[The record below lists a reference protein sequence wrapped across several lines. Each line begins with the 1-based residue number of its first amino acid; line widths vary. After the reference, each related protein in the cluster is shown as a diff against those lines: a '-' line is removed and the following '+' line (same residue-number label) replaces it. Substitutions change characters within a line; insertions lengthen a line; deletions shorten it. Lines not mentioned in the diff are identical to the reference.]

1 MTILFAAYGDSDDG
15 ASGATT
21 IAATGAAETGETEST
36 AVDAPTGASGRT
48 TFATADLTIDGPIVS
63 CSSSGENDVNPTPE
77 SETSSIQ
84 VVSTGGGT
92 VGVAISGAVDWQ
104 GQGQVVLSDAGAVT
118 ITGTGSAADD
128 SAQPDDF
135 TLEAQIDSC

>member
-63 CSSSGENDVNPTPE
+63 CSSSGEKRR
-77 SETSSIQ
+77 
-84 VVSTGGGT
+84 
-92 VGVAISGAVDWQ
+92 
-104 GQGQVVLSDAGAVT
+104 
-118 ITGTGSAADD
+118 
-128 SAQPDDF
+128 QPHRG
-135 TLEAQIDSC
+135 I